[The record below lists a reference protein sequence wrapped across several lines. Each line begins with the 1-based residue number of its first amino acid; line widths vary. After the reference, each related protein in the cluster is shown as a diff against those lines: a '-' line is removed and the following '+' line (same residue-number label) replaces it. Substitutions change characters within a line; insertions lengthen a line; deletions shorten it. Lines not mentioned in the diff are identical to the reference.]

1 MERPRDPFE
10 LVIGLREDVTQL
22 QTTVGHVQA
31 NIADL
36 KQDIR
41 RLDDRMFQ
49 LMLMQLGT
57 MAASL
62 GAIVAAVLR

>member
-1 MERPRDPFE
+1 VERPRDPFE